1 MKTLVISPNRKE
13 VVIGDG
19 QPTVLIGER
28 IHPFGKGPVKEAL
41 QSGNFKLVCEEA
53 SSQVEAGADVLIV
66 NANVF
71 GMEESDL
78 LPRVVRSIMD
88 TTDVPL
94 CLESRNPLALEKT
107 LQMGC
112 GRPMISSVT
121 GEKPILD
128 SLLPIIKKYDL
139 PVVVMATD
147 SAGIP
152 PDPHRRIEIVQDTL
166 RYAEAMGIPRENL
179 VVDCLA
185 ESIAVNAEAARIT
198 CKTIERVR
206 DELGMNTILG
216 ASNISFGLPKR
227 SWINIPFLSLA
238 IASGLTSAIVNVKVV
253 KPYATACDLLTGRDR
268 RSRRYMAYYRSLN
281 K

>member
-1 MKTLVISPNRKE
+1 MKTIVISPNHRE
-13 VVIGDG
+13 VVIGDD

-41 QSGNFKLVCEEA
+41 QSGNFKLICEEA
-53 SSQVEAGADVLIV
+53 SSQVKAGADVLIV
-66 NANVF
+66 NADVF
-71 GMEESDL
+71 GTDESDL
-78 LPRVVRSIMD
+78 LPRVVRAIVE

-94 CLESRNPLALEKT
+94 CLESRNPLALDKT
-107 LQMGC
+107 LQIGC

-121 GEKPILD
+121 GEKAILD

-152 PDPHRRIEIVQDTL
+152 PDPHRRIEIVQNILRCAETL
-166 RYAEAMGIPRENL
+166 GIPRENL

-198 CKTIERVR
+198 CKAIERVR

-227 SWINIPFLSLA
+227 SWVNIPFLSLA
-238 IASGLTSAIVNVKVV
+238 IASGLTCAIVNVKLV
-253 KPYATACDLLTGRDR
+253 KPYVTGCDLLMGKDR

>member
-1 MKTLVISPNRKE
+1 MKTLVISPKRKE
-13 VVIGDG
+13 VVIGDD

-41 QSGNFKLVCEEA
+41 HSGNFELVCEVA
-53 SSQVEAGADVLIV
+53 SSQVEAGANVLIV
-66 NANVF
+66 NANAF
-71 GMEESDL
+71 GMDETEL

-112 GRPMISSVT
+112 GRPLISSVT

-152 PDPHRRIEIVQDTL
+152 PDPHRRIEIVQNTVA
-166 RYAEAMGIPRENL
+166 YAEAMDIPRENL

-185 ESIAVNAEAARIT
+185 ESVAVNAEAARIT

-238 IASGLTSAIVNVKVV
+238 IASGLTAAIVNVKVV
-253 KPYATACDLLTGRDR
+253 KPYVMACDLLTGRDPR
-268 RSRRYMAYYRSLN
+268 LRRYMAYYRSLN

>member
-1 MKTLVISPNRKE
+1 MKTLVISPKRKE
-13 VVIGDG
+13 VVIGGD

-41 QSGNFKLVCEEA
+41 QSGDFKLVCDVA

-66 NANVF
+66 NANAF
-71 GMEESDL
+71 GMDETDL
-78 LPRVVRSIMD
+78 LPRVVRAIMD
-88 TTDVPL
+88 ATDVPL

-147 SAGIP
+147 GAGIP
-152 PDPHRRIEIVQDTL
+152 PDPLRRIEIVQNTVRD
-166 RYAEAMGIPRENL
+166 AEATGIPRENL
-179 VVDCLA
+179 VIDCLA

-238 IASGLTSAIVNVKVV
+238 IASGLTAAIVNVKVV
-253 KPYATACDLLTGRDR
+253 KPYVTACDLLTGRDR
-268 RSRRYMAYYRSLN
+268 HSRRYMTYYRSLN

>member
-1 MKTLVISPNRKE
+1 
-13 VVIGDG
+13 
-19 QPTVLIGER
+19 
-28 IHPFGKGPVKEAL
+28 
-41 QSGNFKLVCEEA
+41 
-53 SSQVEAGADVLIV
+53 
-66 NANVF
+66 
-71 GMEESDL
+71 
-78 LPRVVRSIMD
+78 
-88 TTDVPL
+88 
-94 CLESRNPLALEKT
+94 

-147 SAGIP
+147 GAGIS
-152 PDPHRRIEIVQDTL
+152 PDPLRRIEIVQNTVRD
-166 RYAEAMGIPRENL
+166 AEATGIPRENL
-179 VVDCLA
+179 VIDCLA

-238 IASGLTSAIVNVKVV
+238 IASGLTAAIVNVKVV
-253 KPYATACDLLTGRDR
+253 KPYVTACDLLTGRDR
-268 RSRRYMAYYRSLN
+268 HSRRYMTYYRSLN

>member
-206 DELGMNTILG
+206 DELGMNTIVG

-238 IASGLTSAIVNVKVV
+238 IASGLTAAIVNVKVV
-253 KPYATACDLLTGRDR
+253 KPYVTACDLLTGRDH
-268 RSRRYMAYYRSLN
+268 RSRRYMAYYRSL
-281 K
+281 KK

>member
-1 MKTLVISPNRKE
+1 MKTIVISPNRKE
-13 VVIGDG
+13 VVIGED

-41 QSGNFKLVCEEA
+41 QSGDFKLVCEVA

-66 NANVF
+66 NANAF
-71 GMEESDL
+71 GMDESDL
-78 LPRVVRSIMD
+78 LPRVVRAIMD

-112 GRPMISSVT
+112 GRPLISSVT

-152 PDPHRRIEIVQDTL
+152 PDPLRRIEIVQNIV
-166 RYAEAMGIPRENL
+166 RSAEAAGIPRENL

-238 IASGLTSAIVNVKVV
+238 IASGLTAAIVNVKVV
-253 KPYATACDLLTGRDR
+253 KPYVTACDLLTGRDR
-268 RSRRYMAYYRSLN
+268 RSRRYMTYYRSLN
-281 K
+281 N